1 MVQLRKRRNRTLS
14 TRDLKQVMYRVE
26 NVYRLLPPDFFKGNY
41 ETYVVNTNDG
51 HMLAFNRKTKHYDIV
66 KQTTE
71 LFFYRNNG
79 MLTHYSHSHGIFDDE
94 PTMHWVKRDDQ
105 FTDEEYDFIC
115 QIEDKLLSEATQEG
129 WLK

>member
-1 MVQLRKRRNRTLS
+1 MSYRTFS
-14 TRDLKQVMYRVE
+14 QVMYRVE

-41 ETYVVNTNDG
+41 ETYVVNTEDG
-51 HMLAFNRKTKHYDIV
+51 HMLAFNRKTKYDDVV

-79 MLTHYSHSHGIFDDE
+79 MLTHYSHSHGVFDGE

-105 FTDEEYDFIC
+105 FNDEEYDFIC
-115 QIEDKLLSEATQEG
+115 QIEDALLQDSSEEG
-129 WLK
+129 WFL

>member
-1 MVQLRKRRNRTLS
+1 MS
-14 TRDLKQVMYRVE
+14 TRDLTQVMYRVE
-26 NVYRLLPPDFFKGNY
+26 NVYRLLPPDFFKGSY

-79 MLTHYSHSHGIFDDE
+79 LLTHYSHSQGIFDDE

-105 FTDEEYDFIC
+105 FNDEEYDFIC
-115 QIEDKLLSEATQEG
+115 QIEDALLSESSEEG
-129 WLK
+129 WLE

>member
-1 MVQLRKRRNRTLS
+1 MKRRNKTLS
-14 TRDLKQVMYRVE
+14 TRDLNQVMYRVE

-51 HMLAFNRKTKHYDIV
+51 HLLAFNRKRKWDGEIQ
-66 KQTTE
+66 QTTD

-79 MLTHYSHSHGIFDDE
+79 MLTHYSHSQDIFYDK
-94 PTMHWVKRDDQ
+94 PMMHWVKRDDQ
-105 FTDEEYDFIC
+105 FNDEEYDFIC
-115 QIEDKLLSEATQEG
+115 QIEDELLQEATQEG

>member
-1 MVQLRKRRNRTLS
+1 
-14 TRDLKQVMYRVE
+14 MYRVE

-41 ETYVVNTNDG
+41 ETYVVNTNNG
-51 HMLAFNRKTKHYDIV
+51 HLLAFNRKTKNDDVV

-79 MLTHYSHSHGIFDDE
+79 MLTHYSHSQDIFDDK

-115 QIEDKLLSEATQEG
+115 QVEDELLSEATQEG

>member
-1 MVQLRKRRNRTLS
+1 MS
-14 TRDLKQVMYRVE
+14 TRDLNQVMYRVG
-26 NVYRLLPPDFFKGNY
+26 NVYRLLPPDFFKGDY

-51 HMLAFNRKTKHYDIV
+51 HMLAFNRKRKEHNTIE
-66 KQTTE
+66 QTTE

-79 MLTHYSHSHGIFDDE
+79 LLTHYCHSQYVLDSV
-94 PTMHWVKRDDQ
+94 PMMRWVKRDDQ

-115 QIEDKLLSEATQEG
+115 QVEDELLQAAAEEG